1 MSHIPEL
8 MLADV
13 LYWPGEVDQLPFTV
27 LGAQNE
33 DETPLTERRLDD
45 REGKGGREFFL
56 FLNFSP

>member
-1 MSHIPEL
+1 